1 VGPAQPVAAT
11 SPAIPRLTIARDD
24 ARNYILL
31 GDPAVR
37 LRVADLQ

>member
-1 VGPAQPVAAT
+1 VAPPPALAVQSV
-11 SPAIPRLTIARDD
+11 IPRLTIARDD

-31 GDPAVR
+31 GDPATR